1 MTRTHHTQLDV
12 ALARRRAAVLQ
23 LLLVTGAT
31 FLLHLLPSGGDL
43 IEVVRGASV
52 WAFLI
57 CSVLVL
63 LHAQEVALERMR
75 IRGEI
80 C

>member
-23 LLLVTGAT
+23 LLLVSVAT
-31 FLLHLLPSGGDL
+31 ALLHAFPSGADL
-43 IEVVRGASV
+43 LEVARGASV
-52 WAFLI
+52 WIFLVS
-57 CSVLVL
+57 SVLAL
-63 LHAQEVALERMR
+63 LHVQEVALERMR

-80 C
+80 S

>member
-1 MTRTHHTQLDV
+1 MIRTHHAHLDAV
-12 ALARRRAAVLQ
+12 LARRRAAFLQ
-23 LLLVTGAT
+23 LLLVSVASV
-31 FLLHLLPSGGDL
+31 LLHVLPSSGDL
-43 IEVVRGASV
+43 IQVVRGASV

-63 LHAQEVALERMR
+63 LHVQEVALERMR